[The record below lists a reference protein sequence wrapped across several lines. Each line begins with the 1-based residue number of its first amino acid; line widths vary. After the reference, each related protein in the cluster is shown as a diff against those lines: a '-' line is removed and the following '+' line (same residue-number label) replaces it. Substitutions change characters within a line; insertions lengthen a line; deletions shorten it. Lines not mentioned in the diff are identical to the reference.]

1 MKKKITITGP
11 KVHDVGYRYFLM
23 SMAMASRIRMFEAYN
38 TSIKEDQVVQAFVD
52 GEEEAVK
59 DFWEKVECSRPEHA
73 QVSHITID
81 EYDRN
86 VMKIGEYAQLCTT
99 FQMNKAIPALLDLK
113 TDLREMKGDIK
124 EMKGDIKEMKGDI
137 KEMKGDIK
145 EMKGD
150 IKEMKGDIKEMK
162 GDIKEMK
169 GDIKAIRSS
178 TDTIPQISEDI
189 KAVRKTS
196 DATLEEVKGMRED
209 IHPGYAMNFRQMQS
223 DVKAIKERLGMS

>member
-1 MKKKITITGP
+1 MIEALNEKKITITGP

-124 EMKGDIKEMKGDI
+124 
-137 KEMKGDIK
+137 
-145 EMKGD
+145 
-150 IKEMKGDIKEMK
+150 
-162 GDIKEMK
+162 
-169 GDIKAIRSS
+169 AIRSS

>member
-81 EYDRN
+81 EYDRK

-113 TDLREMKGDIK
+113 TDLR
-124 EMKGDIKEMKGDI
+124 EMKGDI

>member
-81 EYDRN
+81 EYDRK

-113 TDLREMKGDIK
+113 TDLR
-124 EMKGDIKEMKGDI
+124 
-137 KEMKGDIK
+137 EMKGDIK

>member
-150 IKEMKGDIKEMK
+150 IKEMKGDIK
-162 GDIKEMK
+162 
-169 GDIKAIRSS
+169 AIRSS

>member
-81 EYDRN
+81 EYDRK

-113 TDLREMKGDIK
+113 TDLR

>member
-1 MKKKITITGP
+1 MIEALNEKKITITGP

-150 IKEMKGDIKEMK
+150 IK
-162 GDIKEMK
+162 
-169 GDIKAIRSS
+169 AIRSS

>member
-38 TSIKEDQVVQAFVD
+38 TSIKGGEAVQAFVD
-52 GEEEAVK
+52 GDEDAIK
-59 DFWEKVECSRPEHA
+59 DFQKKVECSRPEHA
-73 QVSHITID
+73 QVSNITID
-81 EYDRN
+81 EYDQE

-99 FQMNKAIPALLDLK
+99 FQMNKVIPVLLDLR
-113 TDLREMKGDIK
+113 TDL
-124 EMKGDIKEMKGDI
+124 

-169 GDIKAIRSS
+169 GDIKAIRSN
-178 TDTIPQISEDI
+178 TDTIPQMSEDI

-196 DATLEEVKGMRED
+196 DATLEEVKGMRVD
-209 IHPGYAMNFRQMQS
+209 IQPGYAMNLQS
-223 DVKAIKERLGMS
+223 DVRAIKEHEGMP

>member
-1 MKKKITITGP
+1 MIEALNEKKITITGP

-150 IKEMKGDIKEMK
+150 IKEMKGDIK
-162 GDIKEMK
+162 
-169 GDIKAIRSS
+169 AIRSS

>member
-81 EYDRN
+81 EYDRK

-162 GDIKEMK
+162 GDIK
-169 GDIKAIRSS
+169 AIRSS
-178 TDTIPQISEDI
+178 TDTIPQICEDI

>member
-124 EMKGDIKEMKGDI
+124 EMKGDIK
-137 KEMKGDIK
+137 
-145 EMKGD
+145 
-150 IKEMKGDIKEMK
+150 
-162 GDIKEMK
+162 
-169 GDIKAIRSS
+169 AIRSS